1 MTNDSAIGFSPC
13 TRTTWIPTPTSYT
26 AMHIVGNLIGVA
38 FSPRNLKR
46 KPIDTF
52 RALFGND
59 YNICR
64 FQLLKPATQLEKKN
78 TQASEHAA
86 ASPSC
91 K

>member
-1 MTNDSAIGFSPC
+1 MAWWFCLLRPDHVKPLVNMS
-13 TRTTWIPTPTSYT
+13 
-26 AMHIVGNLIGVA
+26 VA

-52 RALFGND
+52 RALFGDD

-64 FQLLKPATQLEKKN
+64 FQLPKPTTQLEKKN